1 MSAAASVTGRRF
13 APVVVT
19 PRLRVVVGSSS
30 SSSHATH
37 CARYQQSHPSILATT
52 VTRCSWF
59 ATSSTTTAEKKE
71 SFKNWAD
78 PVARQ
83 YKYWNPHDDSSKGRY
98 SFLLEM
104 SPESIVKE
112 AKIISL
118 SDPHDPANVAL
129 HQALSPKES
138 TTNSTTASSSML
150 PLGAHLLAIG
160 TTVADI
166 QAQLDSTAN
175 KSSVSQQPNV
185 LFVSPSCPSA
195 AKVLPR
201 IVEAFPTLEWI
212 HVRSAGIDF
221 VESDEL
227 AAWCEANK
235 VKMTNAKGQ
244 FSSSL
249 AEYALAACA
258 YFAKDFARLV
268 RQQQAKQWI
277 NYDIQELYVYW
288 CVCLGTRSATLCSS
302 FFLCTCMVYYV

>member
-1 MSAAASVTGRRF
+1 MTRAVGFRGMSAVRRAMSVGGGSSGGRVAAVATVHGI
-13 APVVVT
+13 T
-19 PRLRVVVGSSS
+19 PPAQLRYHRLLVGSTVCVTHSS
-30 SSSHATH
+30 WHSS
-37 CARYQQSHPSILATT
+37 PPTT
-52 VTRCSWF
+52 TTRCSWLS
-59 ATSSTTTAEKKE
+59 TSATAEKKE

-83 YKYWNPHDDSSKGRY
+83 YKYWNPHDDSKKGQY

-129 HQALSPKES
+129 HQALSSKDTGTN
-138 TTNSTTASSSML
+138 TTNSAPSLL
-150 PLGAHLLAIG
+150 PLGAQLLAIG

-166 QAQLDSTAN
+166 QAQLASTTTRSSSS
-175 KSSVSQQPNV
+175 SSVAQQQPNV

-201 IVEAFPTLEWI
+201 VLEAFPSLEWI

-227 AAWCEANK
+227 AAWCTKYN
-235 VKMTNAKGQ
+235 VHMTNAKGQ

-249 AEYALAACA
+249 AEYALAACS

-277 NYDIQELYVYW
+277 NYDIQELYV
-288 CVCLGTRSATLCSS
+288 
-302 FFLCTCMVYYV
+302 CTSVYV